1 VVIERLYDRTYAATR
16 EDGFRV
22 LVEEVPGSRSASI
35 GVWVNVG
42 SRDDPAGAAG
52 MAHFLEHLLF
62 KGTTTRDSEAISR
75 EIDSVGGHL
84 NAATGKE
91 TTFYYADLP
100 AEGIATAL
108 DLLSDLVLHPAFEP
122 EKIELERTVVLEE
135 IRGHEDDPEQS
146 AFDRFAAGLWAGEH
160 PLSRPILGASG
171 AIERVER
178 AQIAEHHR
186 LYYRPGRMV
195 LVASGAVDHGRF
207 LEDAERLFPPSES
220 PAEGGLERIPPVL
233 SPGRRHHERLTGQTH
248 VYLGLPGSRADDED
262 RLPLEVANAILGDGT
277 GSRLFRAIREDRGL
291 AYAVGSGV
299 TRYTDGGFW
308 LTYAAVAPPV
318 TERVIDL
325 IKSELRS
332 LAGSL
337 QGEEIAL
344 AKARLRGAFILGL
357 ESNAARAARLGA
369 AAIEER
375 EILSPDAVLAKL
387 DAVGKDDIYRVL
399 SRFNRPDMANLTTVG
414 PTNTTSR

>member
-1 VVIERLYDRTYAATR
+1 MR

-22 LVEEVPGSRSASI
+22 LVEEVPGSRSVSV

-42 SRDDPAGAAG
+42 SRDDPAGAPG
-52 MAHFLEHLLF
+52 LAHFIEHLLF
-62 KGTTTRDSEAISR
+62 KGTTTRDPEAISR

-100 AEGIATAL
+100 AEGIATVL

-122 EKIELERTVVLEE
+122 EKVELERTVVLEE

-146 AFDRFAAGLWAGEH
+146 AFDRFAAGLWEGDH
-160 PLSRPILGASG
+160 PLSRPILGTSE
-171 AIERVER
+171 AIRRIGRDE
-178 AQIAEHHR
+178 IAEYHR
-186 LYYRPGRMV
+186 LHYRPGRMV
-195 LVASGAVDHGRF
+195 LVATGAIDHTEIF
-207 LEDAERLFPPSES
+207 AEADRLFPMDETTP
-220 PAEGGLERIPPVL
+220 ERDLKRSPPVL
-233 SPGRRHHERLTGQTH
+233 SPGRYHHDRPTGQTH
-248 VYLGLPGSRADDED
+248 IYLGLPGPRADDVD

-332 LAGSL
+332 LGGML
-337 QGEEIAL
+337 KEEEIAL
-344 AKARLRGAFILGL
+344 AKARMRGSFILGL
-357 ESNAARAARLGA
+357 ESNGARAARLGA
-369 AAIEER
+369 ATIEGR
-375 EILSPDAVLAKL
+375 EILSPDEVLARL
-387 DAVGKDDIYRVL
+387 DAIDKDEIARVL
-399 SRFNRPDMANLTTVG
+399 SRFNRPEMTNLATIG
-414 PTNTTSR
+414 PSIELSSPPA